1 VVLAVAAAVL
11 LSSGGGGGGNGGGK
25 VAGREEG
32 GEVEERL
39 IITGD
44 TGRLDSLESCVCGC
58 ALGGAAAAH
67 ALSGDEGGELREE
80 AFVEP
85 SFGQTILLSL
95 ESLECCVTT
104 VCVALCA

>member
-1 VVLAVAAAVL
+1 M
-11 LSSGGGGGGNGGGK
+11 GMGGGK

-32 GEVEERL
+32 GEVEGRL
-39 IITGD
+39 I

-58 ALGGAAAAH
+58 ALGGAARSTR
-67 ALSGDEGGELREE
+67 ALGDEGGELREG

-95 ESLECCVTT
+95 ESS
-104 VCVALCA
+104 

>member
-1 VVLAVAAAVL
+1 MVLAVAAAVL

-39 IITGD
+39 IITG
-44 TGRLDSLESCVCGC
+44 RLDSLESCVCGC

-67 ALSGDEGGELREE
+67 ALSRVMEGGELREE

-95 ESLECCVTT
+95 ESLECFVTT